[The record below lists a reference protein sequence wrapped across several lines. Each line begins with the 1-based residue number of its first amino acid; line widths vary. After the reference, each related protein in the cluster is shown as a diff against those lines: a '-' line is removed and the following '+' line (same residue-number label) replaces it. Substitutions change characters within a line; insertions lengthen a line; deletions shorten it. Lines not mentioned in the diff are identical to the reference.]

1 MSPTSYQTALP
12 RSTDVNYSKTL
23 AFVKTNLLRIY
34 FLFYNIKAICS
45 NLTLFIIFFFKLFL
59 TLSHGKKYNW
69 TLKKMAYFLFFALS
83 IICITS
89 VLFMILIKDQ
99 AYNALFIVLAFACL
113 AGLFALLDAPFIAVV
128 QIIIY
133 AGAIMVLFVFV
144 IMMINLRT
152 EFPTEKKKLTLS
164 LSLIIGIILFIEL
177 IFSLK
182 EAFQQLSTGSSESI
196 GNPTNLGE
204 LLFTKYLYPFEI
216 TSVLIIAAMV
226 GAIVL
231 AKKKEIDKE

>member
-1 MSPTSYQTALP
+1 M
-12 RSTDVNYSKTL
+12 V
-23 AFVKTNLLRIY
+23 
-34 FLFYNIKAICS
+34 
-45 NLTLFIIFFFKLFL
+45 
-59 TLSHGKKYNW
+59 
-69 TLKKMAYFLFFALS
+69 
-83 IICITS
+83 
-89 VLFMILIKDQ
+89 LIKDQ

-113 AGLFALLDAPFIAVV
+113 AGLFALLDAPFIAVI

-152 EFPTEKKKLTLS
+152 EFPPEKKKLTLS
-164 LSLIIGIILFIEL
+164 FSLIIGVVLFIEL
-177 IFSLK
+177 LFSIK
-182 EAFQQLSTGSSESI
+182 GAFQQLDPGSSESI
-196 GNPTNLGE
+196 GDPTSLGE

-231 AKKKEIDKE
+231 AKKKEKNKE